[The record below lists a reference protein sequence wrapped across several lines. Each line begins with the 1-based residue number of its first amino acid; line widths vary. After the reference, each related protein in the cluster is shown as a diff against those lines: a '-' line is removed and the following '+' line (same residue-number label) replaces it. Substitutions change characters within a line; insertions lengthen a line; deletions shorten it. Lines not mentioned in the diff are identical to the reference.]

1 MKEQR
6 TNERFNL
13 CCLVTFR
20 EGRGWSRDISTTG
33 IYFSTKLALKES
45 EMIQL
50 TIHLNQ
56 EPNVQCKG
64 KVMRTEQRTDDYGVA
79 VQFTEHFIGV

>member
-1 MKEQR
+1 MNEQR

-20 EGRGWSRDISTTG
+20 EGPGWSRDISTTG
-33 IYFSTKLALKES
+33 IYFSTKKVLKES
-45 EMIQL
+45 EMIQF

-56 EPNVQCKG
+56 EPNVQCDG
-64 KVMRTEQRTDDYGVA
+64 KVMRTKQRTDGYGVA
-79 VQFTEHFIGV
+79 VQFTDLFIGV